1 MTAPKPRQ
9 SESIGRFFERRA
21 AARPGAG
28 VLVWGETTIGL
39 EALLDESRRVAQ
51 GLSELG
57 VGKGDRVA
65 LWLPNTPAWLAL
77 YLACARLGAIAV
89 AVNTRFRASEIGDI
103 VGRSGARLLALWPD
117 FLGIDFLGILA
128 EVDRAALDRLEAI
141 VVVERDAVPGEQLHG
156 KSLVAYDALR
166 QRPPYTQDHGDGPV
180 GSIIFTTSGTTSA
193 PKFVLHDH
201 YSVTSHAATVA
212 RRFAY
217 DAPNATLLQALPL
230 GGVFGFSQMMAALA
244 AGARSILPPTFEP
257 EEAARL
263 IERHQVT
270 SFNGSDEMVDRLL
283 AARPGDRP
291 FPSLGACY
299 HASFN
304 PSLDGIAAAA
314 EARGLHLSGL
324 YGMSEVQALFARQRP
339 EAPLAERGRP
349 GGFPVGERYGARVR
363 DPESGR
369 LLPPGESGELEL
381 AGPSLMAGYFGD
393 PEATARAMTE
403 DGWVRTGDLARL
415 VGDGSFVFETRMGDV
430 LRLGGYL
437 VAPAEIES
445 YVQRFPPVEACQVVG
460 ARGPLGPAAVAFV
473 TLRDGI
479 TFEESAARRF
489 CARGLARYKVPM
501 RFIVL
506 SQFPTTASA
515 NGTKVQRGKLREMAQ
530 LVLSGSARPA

>member
-1 MTAPKPRQ
+1 MTAPTSRQ

-21 AARPGAG
+21 AGRPDAAA
-28 VLVWGETTIGL
+28 VVWGETTIAL
-39 EALLDESRRVAQ
+39 VALLEESRRVAQ

-57 VGKGDRVA
+57 VRQGDRVA

-89 AVNTRFRASEIGDI
+89 AVNTRFRAAEIADI
-103 VGRSGARLLALWPD
+103 VGRSGAQVLALWPD
-117 FLGIDFLGILA
+117 FRGVDFLGILA

-141 VVVERDAVPGEQLHG
+141 IAVEGDAGPSDRLHG
-156 KSLVAYDALR
+156 KRLVGYDALHR
-166 QRPPYTQDHGDGPV
+166 RPPFERDHGDGPA

-201 YSVTSHAATVA
+201 FSVTRHAAAVA

-217 DAPNATLLQALPL
+217 DAPGTILLQALPL

-244 AGARSILPPTFEP
+244 GGARSVMPATFEP
-257 EEAARL
+257 EESAWL

-283 AARPGDRP
+283 AGRPGERP

-299 HASFN
+299 YASFN
-304 PSLDGIAAAA
+304 PSLDAIAAEA
-314 EARGLHLSGL
+314 EARGVSLSGL

-339 EAPLAERGRP
+339 EAPVAERGRP
-349 GGFPVGERYGARVR
+349 GGFPVGEGYGARVR

-381 AGPSLMAGYFGD
+381 SGPSLMAGYYGD
-393 PEATARAMTE
+393 AEATARAMTE

-415 VGDGSFVFETRMGDV
+415 VGDGSFVFETRLGDV

-437 VAPAEIES
+437 VAPAEIEAHI
-445 YVQRFPPVEACQVVG
+445 QRFPPVDACQVVG
-460 ARGPLGPAAVAFV
+460 VQSPLGPAAVAFV

-489 CARGLARYKVPM
+489 CLHGLARYKVPM

-506 SQFPTTASA
+506 SEFPTTTSA
-515 NGTKVQRGKLREMAQ
+515 NGTKVQRGRLREMAQ
-530 LVLSGSARPA
+530 RLIGG